1 MDCCCKRTPLRGCS
15 FLRNLPI
22 YQLRTWRGYGRQRQL
37 RRFERLK
44 AEAQD
49 ALCRSDWVDQAVTD
63 IENSMAAPPPLA
75 FLAQSSVSRA
85 RSSADDREQVRIQG
99 TGAAIDLLMF
109 CFCPPGSVE
118 IKVS

>member
-1 MDCCCKRTPLRGCS
+1 ML
-15 FLRNLPI
+15 
-22 YQLRTWRGYGRQRQL
+22 
-37 RRFERLK
+37 RFERLK

-75 FLAQSSVSRA
+75 VLAQSSVSRA
-85 RSSADDREQVRIQG
+85 RSSADDREQVHIQG
-99 TGAAIDLLMF
+99 TGAARDLLMF